1 MGDRGYT
8 VHSATLVG
16 IQAVPV
22 EVEVVVSQGIP
33 GVSIVGMPDA
43 AVQESR
49 ERVKSALRAGG
60 FQVPANKVVV
70 NLAPG
75 SLRKTGSGF
84 DLPIALG
91 LLVATGQIDPAPIRE
106 ALVAGELS
114 LDGTVRGVRG
124 TLALEVLARDSG
136 RRLICAASSPDVL
149 PLDGLSISCAR
160 KVGDFRTG
168 LFSTPLPLSAESG
181 ERPTD
186 YAEVGG
192 HEQAKRA
199 LQVAAAGG
207 HGVLMIG
214 PPGSGKTMLASRLPS
229 ILPPLAEDEKLETAR
244 IWSVA
249 GQGIGGIVAGRRP
262 FRAPH
267 HSISTAGLVGGGN
280 PIRPGEISL
289 AHGGALYMDE
299 LPEFKPSTL
308 QAIRQPMESGDITIV
323 RADTTVVFPARFM
336 LVASMNP
343 CPCGYLGDPSIPCTC
358 TVDQISRYQSR
369 IGGPLMDRIDI
380 QIDVWRSDFDKV
392 VHAGTGI
399 SSRELREGVLR
410 ARAFASWR
418 HDHQDASADGG
429 DTLSHFQVDHEA
441 EAFLKSMANAV
452 HMSGRGI
459 VRTLSIARTIADM
472 YESEAV
478 RQEHMAEALSL
489 RLRTE
494 GK

>member
-22 EVEVVVSQGIP
+22 EVEVVISSGIP

-49 ERVKSALRAGG
+49 ERVKSALRANG
-60 FQVPANKVVV
+60 FRVPANKVVV

-75 SLRKTGSGF
+75 SLKKTGSGF

-91 LLVATGQIDPAPIRE
+91 LLVASGQIDPRPIRE

-136 RRLICAASSPDVL
+136 RRLICAASSSDVL
-149 PLDGLSISCAR
+149 PLEGLSISCAR
-160 KVGDFRTG
+160 KIGDFRTG
-168 LFSTPLPLSAESG
+168 MFSAPLPSSSRDSG
-181 ERPTD
+181 RETD
-186 YAEVGG
+186 FAEVGG

-229 ILPPLAEDEKLETAR
+229 ILPPLSEAEKLETAR

-249 GQGIGGIVAGRRP
+249 GQEIGGIVAGRRP

-280 PIRPGEISL
+280 PVRPGEISL

-308 QAIRQPMESGDITIV
+308 QSLRQPMESGAITIV
-323 RADTTVVFPARFM
+323 RADATVVFPARFM

-343 CPCGYLGDPSIPCTC
+343 CPCGYLGDPAIPCTC
-358 TVDQISRYQSR
+358 TVDQISRYQAR

-380 QIDVWRSDFDKV
+380 QMDVWRSDFDKV
-392 VHAGTGI
+392 VHAGSGI
-399 SSRELREGVLR
+399 SSSELRTGVLR
-410 ARAFASWR
+410 AREFASWR
-418 HDHQDASADGG
+418 RARSQASADTGDALAYYQVGG
-429 DTLSHFQVDHEA
+429 EA
-441 EAFLKSMANAV
+441 ESFLKSMANAV
-452 HMSGRGI
+452 HVSGRGI

-472 YESEAV
+472 GESPIVE
-478 RQEHMAEALSL
+478 QEHMAEALSL

>member
-22 EVEVVVSQGIP
+22 EVEVVISAGIP

-49 ERVKSALRAGG
+49 ERVKSALRASG

-75 SLRKTGSGF
+75 SLKKTGSGF

-91 LLVATGQIDPAPIRE
+91 LLAASGQIDPAPIQD

-114 LDGTVRGVRG
+114 LDGAVRGVRG
-124 TLALEVLARDSG
+124 TLALEVLARDCG
-136 RRLICAASSPDVL
+136 RRLVCAASSSDVL
-149 PLDGLSISCAR
+149 PLEGLDIFCAR
-160 KVGDFRTG
+160 RMGDFRTG
-168 LFSTPLPLSAESG
+168 MFSAPLSLSPGEG
-181 ERPTD
+181 EREAD

-229 ILPPLAEDEKLETAR
+229 ILPPLTQDEKLETAR

-249 GQGIGGIVAGRRP
+249 GQGIGSIVAGRRP

-280 PIRPGEISL
+280 PVRPGEISL

-308 QAIRQPMESGDITIV
+308 QAIRQPMESGAITIV
-323 RADTTVVFPARFM
+323 RADATVVFPARFM

-343 CPCGYLGDPSIPCTC
+343 CPCGYLGDPGIPCTC

-380 QIDVWRSDFDKV
+380 QMDVWRSDFDKV
-392 VHAGTGI
+392 VHAGGGI
-399 SSRELREGVLR
+399 SSHEMREGVLR
-410 ARAFASWR
+410 AREFASWR
-418 HDHQDASADGG
+418 RERSDGEFDAG
-429 DTLSHFQVDHEA
+429 DALSRYCVDAEA
-441 EAFLKSMANAV
+441 EAFLKTMANTV

-472 YESEAV
+472 VESMAV